1 MTIMAGVKALK
12 VWQGEYDFAIEGGG
26 TGLPQTITL
35 RTLDGAIPIG
45 SVILGGYVDVLTAC
59 LSATGTI
66 ALQAE
71 AANDIV
77 NAVGQASWT
86 LGRKSIIPVFTGAST
101 VKTTADRSPAMVI
114 ATAAFTAG
122 KFSLVLF
129 YR

>member
-1 MTIMAGVKALK
+1 MAIIEGTRSLK
-12 VWQGEYDFAIEGGG
+12 TWSGDYDFAVDGGG

-35 RTLDGAIPIG
+35 RSPDGPLPLGA
-45 SVILGGYVDVLTAC
+45 VIEAGYVDVTTAC

-77 NAVGQASWT
+77 NAVGQGSWT
-86 LGRKSIIPVFTGAST
+86 LGRKSIIPAATGAT
-101 VKTTADRSPAMVI
+101 AVKTTAQRSPAMVI

-122 KFSLVLF
+122 VFKLVLL